1 MKEEQCSQR
10 STSSSAHATQRS
22 RRDSA
27 AASAVPQSVLAAWLK
42 HRLAFAAP
50 CAGLSGLA
58 WSDVP
63 TRLLLRAGLAGLLVA
78 VTVGWLW
85 SRAPAWQFY
94 LALLLGFGVAEAMA
108 WAARA
113 QRGVALQIL
122 GMICVALGLLLSR
135 LFLLGRAGLSLAELV
150 THLGDTRLWALLQ
163 LRPLPDLLFVA
174 LALLIPFV
182 RFRVGR

>member
-1 MKEEQCSQR
+1 M
-10 STSSSAHATQRS
+10 
-22 RRDSA
+22 
-27 AASAVPQSVLAAWLK
+27 
-42 HRLAFAAP
+42 FAALDEQQCP
-50 CAGLSGLA
+50 RHPNISTRLRCSKCGTPICPRCMVETPVGFRCPSCAGLSGLT

-63 TRLLLRAGLAGLLVA
+63 TTLLLRAALAGLLVA
-78 VTVGWLW
+78 LIVGWLW

-113 QRGVALQIL
+113 QRGVALQIVGIL
-122 GMICVALGLLLSR
+122 CVALGIALSR
-135 LFLLGRAGLSLAELV
+135 LFLLGRAGLSLGELV
-150 THLGDTRLWALLQ
+150 MHLGDARLWALLQ

-182 RFRVGR
+182 RFRVRR

>member
-1 MKEEQCSQR
+1 M
-10 STSSSAHATQRS
+10 
-22 RRDSA
+22 
-27 AASAVPQSVLAAWLK
+27 
-42 HRLAFAAP
+42 FAALDEQQCP
-50 CAGLSGLA
+50 RHPTISTRLRCSKCGTPICPRCMVETPVGFRCPSCAGLSGLA

-122 GMICVALGLLLSR
+122 GMICVALGLILSR

-150 THLGDTRLWALLQ
+150 THLGDARLCALLQ
-163 LRPLPDLLFVA
+163 LRPLPDLLFAA

-182 RFRVGR
+182 RFRVRQ